1 MCVIKCGLRP
11 EKITTG
17 ASPGTFF
24 TVSGTARMVPAED
37 LNVHIGTKQRGVETC
52 LQDIVTKV
60 PGLAPI
66 LIVKCTKIVSCC
78 GKVAF
83 ANVFE
88 ASFLLEFGF
97 LMQFRKS
104 GLHNTCDK
112 EW

>member
-1 MCVIKCGLRP
+1 MYIR
-11 EKITTG
+11 TG

-60 PGLAPI
+60 PGLAPV
-66 LIVKCTKIVSCC
+66 LIVKCTKIVACC

-88 ASFLLEFGF
+88 ASFLFEVSF
-97 LMQFRKS
+97 LKKFRKAE
-104 GLHNTCDK
+104 LDNAYRIL
-112 EW
+112 